1 MTWTLAFV
9 RKARSSSPMPRERSW
24 IRGLFALALLD
35 TVIALVLVSS
45 MPRLTAAV
53 AARTRA
59 LDAPRI
65 GVLLDEGAKGAGCRV
80 RRVLPAS
87 PAASAG
93 LQSGDRLLAVD
104 GERVADC
111 AALRRVVKAG
121 AAGMPRRFRLRRGA
135 RVETL
140 AVTPV
145 RRLAARA
152 LQDARKTS
160 KKAAEGVFAA
170 TTPCG
175 AAPGPGAGEL
185 RALAVLLGLLFVTLW
200 GWRKGALRS
209 LPVYGLLAI
218 SLTAGYV
225 GLPWLFSRALCAL
238 QGGSSL
244 GTFLLALSFGP
255 GCVAILLAVALP
267 RLRRQGALA
276 VPAAVQVEVSGAAA
290 FGLGLGYALA
300 GLWRLRVAGLLLES
314 WLPKTGASDPAFTG
328 LLQQGTASAGALA
341 LLVLAAVLIGP
352 LTEELMMR
360 GLLLPWLAGW
370 LDARIALPLSA
381 LAFGLLHP
389 QYGSSD
395 LLVIVWLGWV
405 FGWARLRSGRLLPA
419 IALHAAFNA
428 LGVAVATALR

>member
-1 MTWTLAFV
+1 M
-9 RKARSSSPMPRERSW
+9 
-24 IRGLFALALLD
+24 RGLFALALLD
-35 TVIALVLVSS
+35 TVLALVLVSS

-59 LDAPRI
+59 RTAPRI

-87 PAASAG
+87 PAASGG
-93 LQSGDRLLAVD
+93 LQSGDWLLAVD
-104 GERVADC
+104 GELVASC
-111 AALRRVVKAG
+111 AELRRVVKAG
-121 AAGMPRRFRLRRGA
+121 AAGKPRRFRLRRGTT
-135 RVETL
+135 VETL
-140 AVTPV
+140 AITPV
-145 RRLAARA
+145 RRLEARA
-152 LQDARKTS
+152 MQDARKTA
-160 KKAAEGVFAA
+160 KGPQGVFAA

-175 AAPGPGAGEL
+175 EAPGPGAGEL

-200 GWRKGALRS
+200 GWRRGALRP

-218 SLTAGYV
+218 ALTAGYV

-238 QGGSSL
+238 QGGASL

-267 RLRRQGALA
+267 RLRRSGALQPR
-276 VPAAVQVEVSGAAA
+276 VDVQVEVSGAAA

-300 GLWRLRVAGLLLES
+300 GLWRLRVVGLLLES

-328 LLQQGTASAGALA
+328 LLQQGTASASALV
-341 LLVLAAVLIGP
+341 LLVLAAVVIGP